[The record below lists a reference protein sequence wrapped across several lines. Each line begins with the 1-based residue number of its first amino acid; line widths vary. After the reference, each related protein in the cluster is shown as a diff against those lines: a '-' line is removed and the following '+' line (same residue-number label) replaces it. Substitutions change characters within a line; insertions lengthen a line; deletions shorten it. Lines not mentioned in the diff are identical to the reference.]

1 MIKMKDDHKASCDN
15 VKQLGNDLDEL
26 NETKDQELD
35 QNIGDSQV
43 GSIKEG
49 ENNSEDKPG

>member
-15 VKQLGNDLDEL
+15 VQQLGNDLDEL

>member
-1 MIKMKDDHKASCDN
+1 MIKMKDGHKASCDN
-15 VKQLGNDLDEL
+15 VQQLGNDLDEL